1 MCAQRLDQLLAE
13 GRTAAIYAWGNGGV
27 VKVFRDW
34 FPRDDIE
41 YEARIARAV
50 HAAGLRV
57 PEVGEVVEVEGRLGL
72 EYERL
77 EGVSLWDEM
86 RAKPWAL
93 GKYSSVL
100 AQVHAEIHAIPGPG
114 DVPGLKGK
122 LERRIRSA
130 PELRAD
136 VRDALLATLGK
147 LPSGNHLCHG
157 DFHPDNVV
165 LTENGP
171 VVIDWIDASL
181 GSPPADVARTSI
193 LAMGEVGTPGLMSIA
208 ERVALGWGHRLYR
221 KRYFQLQ
228 QGGEAEY
235 SDWLPIVAAARL
247 SEGIEELAPW
257 LTAQAE
263 DAVKRNA

>member
-1 MCAQRLDQLLAE
+1 MCARRLDQPLAE
-13 GRTAAIYAWGNGGV
+13 GRTATVYAWGIGGV

-34 FPRDDIE
+34 FPREDIE

-72 EYERL
+72 EYEPL

-93 GKYSSVL
+93 GKYSNLL
-100 AQVHAEIHAIPGPG
+100 AHLHVEIHAIPDPG
-114 DVPGLKGK
+114 DIPGLKGK

-130 PELRAD
+130 PELRAEA
-136 VRDALLATLGK
+136 RHALLATLDQ
-147 LPSGNHLCHG
+147 LPNGDHLCHG

-171 VVIDWIDASL
+171 VLIDWIDASL
-181 GSPPADVARTSI
+181 GSPPADVARASI
-193 LAMGEVGTPGLMSIA
+193 LAMGEVGTPGLMSFA
-208 ERVALGWGHRLYR
+208 ERIALGWGHRLYR
-221 KRYFQLQ
+221 KRYFKLR
-228 QGGEAEY
+228 QGGEGEY
-235 SDWLPIVAAARL
+235 SRWLPIVAAARL
-247 SEGIEELAPW
+247 SEGIAELAPW

-263 DAVKRNA
+263 DAVIRNA